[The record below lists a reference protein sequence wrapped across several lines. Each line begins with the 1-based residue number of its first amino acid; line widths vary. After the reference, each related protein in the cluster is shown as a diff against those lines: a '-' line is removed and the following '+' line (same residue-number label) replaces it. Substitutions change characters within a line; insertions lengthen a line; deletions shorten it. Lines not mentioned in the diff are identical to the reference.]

1 MHSASIT
8 INGEQREVPAGL
20 DIRELLLHVG
30 LQPEVSLVEYNGE
43 ALLRREW
50 PDRHIGGG
58 DVLEVVRVVAG
69 G

>member
-1 MHSASIT
+1 MNSISIT
-8 INGEQREVPAGL
+8 INGERREVPAGL
-20 DIRELLLHVG
+20 DIQELLLYVG
-30 LQPEVSLVEYNGE
+30 LQPEVSLVEYNGA

-50 PDRHIGGG
+50 GEHRISGG